1 MGAAMKLLERL
12 LRPRP
17 DPRDA
22 LRPLWRAIVAEA
34 RRPAWYAEDGV
45 PDTVAGRF
53 DVLTA
58 VLALATVRMEAE
70 PELAP
75 DTALLTELFVHDMDG
90 QLRELGIGDVV
101 VGKHIGKLMGAMG
114 GRLDAYRAGL
124 AAEAKMSEAVRRNMT
139 LAEGS
144 GPEGAATRLLG
155 LAERLA
161 RTPAEALRAGEISA

>member
-1 MGAAMKLLERL
+1 MKLFDRL

-22 LRPLWRAIVAEA
+22 LRPLWLAVVGES

-58 VLALATVRMEAE
+58 VFALVTLRMEGD
-70 PELAP
+70 PGLAA
-75 DTALLTELFVHDMDG
+75 DTSLLTELFVHDMDG
-90 QLRELGIGDVV
+90 QLREFGVGDMV

-124 AAEAKMSEAVRRNMT
+124 AGGEAGMAEAARRNVTTDKPEAV
-139 LAEGS
+139 
-144 GPEGAATRLLG
+144 AARLLA
-155 LAERLA
+155 LSARLA
-161 RTPAEALRAGEISA
+161 RTSPEALRGGQVAE